1 MYARRKSSS
10 SFCRL
15 VSIHSPSS
23 GRHPKRRRGEKQA
36 FRFQALRRPDAG
48 GRTALTFLAR
58 RSSHADG
65 RDRSR
70 VGARQRAGRRAGGGS
85 GWRRAARY
93 ALLPRAR
100 AAGRSAG
107 APLHAGARAARP
119 ASPARVSAARRATH
133 RAGRLQPR
141 GLPGAARVSALAAA
155 TRGAG
160 WPPRARLRV
169 RDAVDKLA
177 RMRLT
182 PARRLALALLAAVLA
197 ASAGRSDE
205 GAPERVIR
213 YERDLLTVR
222 LTSVPVTD
230 VLDEL
235 GRQAGAQIRGQVRDL
250 RAEAARIFIG
260 TIDTDPALRT
270 SVVAQLNAL
279 NDVTLGALFRN
290 LAGDHAQEVAM
301 QILSTAR
308 TSELRSKASVVLQ
321 QLRAGG

>member
-23 GRHPKRRRGEKQA
+23 GRHPKRRRGEKQV
-36 FRFQALRRPDAG
+36 FRFQALRRPA
-48 GRTALTFLAR
+48 
-58 RSSHADG
+58 
-65 RDRSR
+65 
-70 VGARQRAGRRAGGGS
+70 
-85 GWRRAARY
+85 
-93 ALLPRAR
+93 
-100 AAGRSAG
+100 
-107 APLHAGARAARP
+107 
-119 ASPARVSAARRATH
+119 
-133 RAGRLQPR
+133 R

-250 RAEAARIFIG
+250 RAVSVEFEAVPLADALHRLLGDQNFALVYGHEGRLKSVRLLGGPQTAAAPAAAPPASPPPGPPDLMDVFAKHPPIPVAGHLSEALGGQSATLLQLFDLSVHHADASVRAEAARIFIG
-260 TIDTDPALRT
+260 TIDTDPALRA

-290 LAGDHAQEVAM
+290 LAGDHAQ
-301 QILSTAR
+301 
-308 TSELRSKASVVLQ
+308 
-321 QLRAGG
+321 

>member
-1 MYARRKSSS
+1 M
-10 SFCRL
+10 
-15 VSIHSPSS
+15 
-23 GRHPKRRRGEKQA
+23 
-36 FRFQALRRPDAG
+36 
-48 GRTALTFLAR
+48 
-58 RSSHADG
+58 
-65 RDRSR
+65 
-70 VGARQRAGRRAGGGS
+70 
-85 GWRRAARY
+85 
-93 ALLPRAR
+93 
-100 AAGRSAG
+100 
-107 APLHAGARAARP
+107 
-119 ASPARVSAARRATH
+119 
-133 RAGRLQPR
+133 
-141 GLPGAARVSALAAA
+141 SALAAA

-213 YERDLLTVR
+213 YERDLLTVH

-235 GRQAGAQIRGQVRDL
+235 GRQAGAEIRGQVRDAHAVSVEFEAVPL
-250 RAEAARIFIG
+250 ADALHRLLGDQNFALVYGHEGRLKSVRLLGGPQTAAAPAPGAPPATQPAAPPNVMEAFAKHAPIAVGGHLGQVLGGQSATLPQLFDLSVHNADATVRAEAARIVIG
-260 TIDTDPALRT
+260 TVDTDPALRA

-308 TSELRSKASVVLQ
+308 TGELRSKASVVLQ